1 MLKIILYRFSSGRT
15 PFEEVHEITIQDSGD
30 LSSFP
35 RKNLHDCEDDV
46 RSHSLS
52 REKMLHADR
61 YSELQGRVSRRQT
74 L

>member
-1 MLKIILYRFSSGRT
+1 MLKIILYRFSSGKT
-15 PFEEVHEITIQDSGD
+15 AFEEVHEITIQDSGD